1 MQDLLQNHLLTV
13 VVFLPTAGAA
23 VLLFFPESARQ
34 AAKWFAFAVSLLDLA
49 VSIPLWTRFD
59 VSAAGFQFTEKV
71 PWVPAI
77 GISYALGI
85 DGISLLLILL
95 TTLLTPV
102 SLLFSVTHVEKSV
115 RAFSIAFLVL
125 ETGMLGSLAAL
136 DLALFYV
143 FWEVMLV
150 PMYFIIG
157 IWGGAKRI
165 YAAMK
170 FFLFTMAGS
179 LLMFLAILYLAVR
192 HHAAAGTWSF
202 LLADLLRLD
211 LPASTQALLFVA
223 FALAFA
229 IKVPVFPLHT
239 WLPDAHTE
247 APTAGSI
254 ILAGVLLK
262 LGIYGYLRFA
272 LPLFPDA
279 ALRYAPWLG
288 ILGVIGVVYGAMVA
302 YAQKDMKRLV
312 AYSSVSHLGLVV
324 VGVGAFTT
332 TALSGSILQM
342 INHGLSTGALF
353 LLVGVLYERRHT
365 REIEAYGGI
374 AGIVPVTT
382 ALFIIATLSSIGL
395 PGLNGFVGEFLILVG
410 TFTSSIPYAK
420 LFTAFAA
427 TGMILSAI
435 YMLSLVQRVF
445 WNPLVHE
452 ENRKLT
458 EIRSSELVAAGVLVV
473 LMIWI
478 GVRPNDV
485 LSRLGPSVEA
495 VRASVTQR
503 TAQARA
509 PRAVGAGVSGGRTR
523 RLSRPSAA
531 GAADDA
537 RYVPARVN
545 EAVVTTGGGRP
556 QGPPLRHQGTTQAR
570 VRAPRAVGAGLD
582 PARVTGAT
590 VTTGGLQGAGGA
602 R

>member
-1 MQDLLQNHLLTV
+1 MQDLLRNHLLTV

-23 VLLFFPESARQ
+23 ALLFFPESARQ

-49 VSIPLWTRFD
+49 VSIPLWIRFD
-59 VSAAGFQFTEKV
+59 VAAAGFQFMEKAR
-71 PWVPAI
+71 WVPAI
-77 GISYALGI
+77 GISYTLGI

-115 RAFSIAFLVL
+115 RAFSIAFLLL

-192 HHAAAGTWSF
+192 HHTATGTWSF
-202 LLADLLRLD
+202 LLVDLKALD
-211 LPASTQALLFVA
+211 FPASTQALLFFA

-302 YAQKDMKRLV
+302 YAQRDMKRLV

-324 VGVGAFTT
+324 VGIGAFTT

-342 INHGLSTGALF
+342 VNHGLSTGALF

-382 ALFIIATLSSIGL
+382 ALFIVATLSSIGL
-395 PGLNGFVGEFLILVG
+395 PGLNGFVGEFLVLVG
-410 TFTSSIPYAK
+410 TWTSPHRWWSVA
-420 LFTAFAA
+420 AA
-427 TGMILSAI
+427 TGVILSAI

-478 GVRPNDV
+478 GVRPNDL
-485 LSRLGPSVEA
+485 LSRIGPSVEA
-495 VRASVTQR
+495 VRASVNRR
-503 TAQARA
+503 TAEGRA
-509 PRAVGAGVSGGRTR
+509 QRAVGAG
-523 RLSRPSAA
+523 LA
-531 GAADDA
+531 
-537 RYVPARVN
+537 PARAY
-545 EAVVTTGGGRP
+545 ELAVTTGSGRP
-556 QGPPLRHQGTTQAR
+556 QGPPLRHQVTTQAQGG
-570 VRAPRAVGAGLD
+570 AAV
-582 PARVTGAT
+582 
-590 VTTGGLQGAGGA
+590 AGGG